1 MEEKT
6 PTTMALLGYFSLS
19 IFLNSLGNA
28 LTVAINLGSAL
39 WTAAA
44 VNLSNVFP
52 ITVSVMLFIS
62 GALVILTNI
71 LILRR
76 FEIKRILGNL
86 IFMVPFAWLVGAF
99 ETWLVKLGITT
110 LPLMLQVV
118 LDCLGIILIA
128 LAISLYQRVNWMLH
142 PVDDLM
148 QIIRFKYFKG
158 NATLAQLV
166 VFSPPIVAILISVL
180 VTHQIYAINIG
191 TLFALLFQGTL
202 VGFFDKY
209 AFPKLK
215 HQKLD
220 EKL

>member
-1 MEEKT
+1 
-6 PTTMALLGYFSLS
+6 
-19 IFLNSLGNA
+19 
-28 LTVAINLGSAL
+28 
-39 WTAAA
+39 
-44 VNLSNVFP
+44 
-52 ITVSVMLFIS
+52 ML
-62 GALVILTNI
+62 
-71 LILRR
+71 
-76 FEIKRILGNL
+76 
-86 IFMVPFAWLVGAF
+86 
-99 ETWLVKLGITT
+99 
-110 LPLMLQVV
+110 
-118 LDCLGIILIA
+118 
-128 LAISLYQRVNWMLH
+128 
-142 PVDDLM
+142 
-148 QIIRFKYFKG
+148 FKG